1 MQSIVCNNC
10 GTSVP
15 NTANFCNECGNTL
28 KCKECKTLLN
38 KGDKFCGECGAELKT
53 KNSGSVAPNT
63 FSFHRKGDE
72 ISYDVGLSNEVG
84 KEGIKSLIESIAQ
97 SNLPLPIDI
106 NTVEI
111 EKRRLINHIPP
122 SNTDDVPAFEN
133 QSHDEPASQKVDPNL
148 GQVEIKYPH
157 IDDLLHKRKYSEME
171 WVLVFTFIESGYGNN
186 TITREQVREAYL
198 GKRKNE
204 SRVKN
209 FTGNWNGVH
218 KTFLDTASDGVFRI
232 EFEKHQLVSDFVL
245 GKING
250 IIKGAYENKKPSAAK
265 KGATEQL
272 EGTTAAKPSKSSKQ
286 ITLEDFDVVKNATRP
301 SLQETFDK
309 FKPSG
314 NKDVFGFIAY
324 YICSLNRSENFTA
337 GNIDFA
343 YRILKL
349 TRKNH
354 LIQLVNNVKNETQW
368 FEGIDSG
375 VWKLTRLGTV
385 QLEEMFSL

>member
-10 GTSVP
+10 GTEVP

-28 KCKECKTLLN
+28 KCKECKTPLN
-38 KGDKFCGECGAELKT
+38 KGDKFCGECGAEVKT

-97 SNLPLPIDI
+97 SNLPPTIDI
-106 NTVEI
+106 NTEEI
-111 EKRRLINHIPP
+111 EKRKLINHIPP
-122 SNTDDVPAFEN
+122 PNTYDAPAFEN
-133 QSHDEPASQKVDPNL
+133 QSHDDPAGQKVDVNP

-171 WVLVFTFIESGYGNN
+171 WVLVFAFIESGYGNN
-186 TITREQVREAYL
+186 TITREQVRSAYL

-265 KGATEQL
+265 KGAKEKPESTI
-272 EGTTAAKPSKSSKQ
+272 AAKPSKSSKQ
-286 ITLEDFDVVKNATRP
+286 ITLEDFDVVKNGTRP
-301 SLQETFDK
+301 SLQEMFDN
-309 FKPSG
+309 FKPIG

-324 YICSLNRSENFTA
+324 YICSLNKSENFTA

-385 QLEEMFSL
+385 HLEEMFPL